1 MKKTLKALDLYQN
14 IKNAKMFCIFK
25 TPINNLITLSKNV
38 LIFMIQHFQKQINQ
52 EYVKQRNLKIFSK
65 AKETL

>member
-14 IKNAKMFCIFK
+14 IKNAKMFYIFK
-25 TPINNLITLSKNV
+25 TPINNLLTLSKNV